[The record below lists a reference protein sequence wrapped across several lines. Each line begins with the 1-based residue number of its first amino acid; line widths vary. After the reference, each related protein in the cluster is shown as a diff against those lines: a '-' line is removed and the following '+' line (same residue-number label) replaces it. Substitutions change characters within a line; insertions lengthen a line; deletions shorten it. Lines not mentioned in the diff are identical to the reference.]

1 MRTNTKMRRL
11 NRLRDTPAAYTTPR
25 HEPTRRELT
34 RRELTEVSAL
44 STLWVGTPD
53 ERE

>member
-11 NRLRDTPAAYTTPR
+11 NRLRDTPAAYTTPHR
-25 HEPTRRELT
+25 EPTRRELT
-34 RRELTEVSAL
+34 EVGAL
-44 STLWVGTPD
+44 STLWVGAPG

>member
-1 MRTNTKMRRL
+1 MRRL

-34 RRELTEVSAL
+34 RELTEVGAL
-44 STLWVGTPD
+44 STLWVGAPD

>member
-1 MRTNTKMRRL
+1 MRRL

-34 RRELTEVSAL
+34 EVGAL
-44 STLWVGTPD
+44 STLWVGAPD